1 MQQVNK
7 TIKSFILLLLLI
19 PLNLIGQLKDYEDS
33 YKRLIQRGVIDKS
46 KAEYYDSINNIYSNF
61 YYGFSY
67 KKPKNWQNDNGS
79 GMVSVFR
86 TYNYDS
92 FINLSVNVLKNSGKD
107 MDISSH
113 EYFDSIGEE
122 ELVKKTI
129 SHLKSLGQNIK
140 SMTIKK
146 TFYKNIPATYSVS
159 EQIIKEDDSEVVIK
173 NISNQ
178 FFSKQMQF
186 TIGLSVPEIFYEIK
200 PDYYDSLFYNFSLIQ
215 TFNNNEFI
223 DEKEFIIN
231 GIDIREVDTYQLKSM
246 IKVFLDDCISN
257 NNIKLLPNKIEV
269 IFEPLDS
276 PILGLSYGMKKDDII
291 FIKIDP
297 KGWAKASLTKKWY
310 LIYHELGHDVLN
322 LEHGEGGK
330 MMFNFIDRKY
340 SWKEFFQ
347 DKNDM
352 FNYYN
357 KNL

>member
-1 MQQVNK
+1 M
-7 TIKSFILLLLLI
+7 
-19 PLNLIGQLKDYEDS
+19 PLNLIGQFKGYEDS

-46 KAEYYDSINNIYSNF
+46 KAEYYDSINNTYSNF

-79 GMVSVFR
+79 GMVTVFR

-92 FINLSVNVLKNSGKD
+92 FINLSVNVLKNSGKA

-113 EYFDSIGEE
+113 EYFDSIGED
-122 ELVKKTI
+122 ELIKKTI

-146 TFYKNIPATYSVS
+146 TFFKNIPAKYNVS
-159 EQIIKEDDSEVVIK
+159 ESIEKQDDFEAVIK
-173 NISNQ
+173 NISYQ
-178 FFSKQMQF
+178 FFFKQMQF
-186 TIGLSVPEIFYEIK
+186 TIGLVVPEIFYKIK
-200 PDYYDSLFYNFSLIQ
+200 PDYYDSLFYNFNLIQ

-246 IKVFLDDCISN
+246 IKVFFDDSKL
-257 NNIKLLPNKIEV
+257 NNIIRRLPNKIEA

-276 PILGLSYGMKKDDII
+276 ATLGVSYGKERDDII

-297 KGWAKASLTKKWY
+297 RGWSEASLPKKWY

-322 LEHGEGGK
+322 LSHGEGGK
-330 MMFNFIDRKY
+330 MMFSFSDREY
-340 SWKEFFQ
+340 RWKEFFQ
-347 DKNDM
+347 DKKDM
-352 FNYYN
+352 FNYY
-357 KNL
+357 KENL